1 MNDYDTCK
9 VALFFRSEESL
20 IRETVYEELRMI
32 KALDHIKRI
41 ITIDVW
47 HIDGMTADDY
57 GTHLIC
63 HKEKDKL
70 STYRKIC
77 KKVDV
82 DNNAYRLQDVN
93 YSIDVLVD
101 RLGRELRED
110 GIIPKIIELNTPKK
124 KYKVSFISDDS
135 LINEI
140 TVEEGMKITI
150 PSVPEKSGCTLEGWY
165 DVNSDTTLKWN
176 FSEDVIK
183 SDTKLYAK
191 WKKTFLPSQEPL
203 AVEMPM
209 NEFIKKYD
217 NHNFKKSSFAKIR
230 LVGGSG
236 YEKYTTD
243 FYDSTYD
250 MTWSFIRKLLEEKG
264 EAYIEFVNERNKG
277 LKNPVFITVDEYK
290 SRLSRNDIISYRRL
304 DVKGL
309 EGYCMC
315 TQYGQYGWINPV
327 LKKRVQELDMPLSA
341 FMFEYKTVD
350 DKAVMGRKFVY
361 IGLREIDYGLIKEN
375 SKVRF
380 FDINGAIS
388 RLLWK
393 QIQLWNTKKE
403 NVSVIIW
410 GEGCLS
416 ENMLCYGLLLNIYSN
431 KQNISYHL
439 IGNTSFSI
447 KHPAIPLMNGD
458 KIITH
463 VEEDSDTWN
472 IVRESD
478 VIIITED
485 VSAAKLQAIAVNGK
499 NAKIYYYS
507 HMSGDVGELICT
519 RNLAAFGRD
528 EEIFTDENI
537 RQEKLIEEA
546 KQLNSEYAQK
556 YNGEAE
562 WDKLTGFLKWSNIS
576 SADFKHVLIDILKNN
591 PEVGIDELAELEH
604 IRWCRF
610 HFLNYWTYGIPDN
623 GSNKDTK
630 KKIHKCLC
638 PYSELSSVDKDKNR
652 ATVEEIRKQ

>member
-290 SRLSRNDIISYRRL
+290 SRLSRNDIISYRRR

-350 DKAVMGRKFVY
+350 DKAESEY
-361 IGLREIDYGLIKEN
+361 LIKSTGSETAKESVSESGDKN
-375 SKVRF
+375 TNHPNCAAEKKGANVKVISGRYELEAFLKEFSNKTFQSKSFSKISLIGTSGYEKYSVIGNESARKMVF
-380 FDINGAIS
+380 EFAMS
-388 RLLWK
+388 RLDELGQEYIDIVNNNIELK
-393 QIQLWNTKKE
+393 NPIFITKKVHE
-403 NVSVIIW
+403 ERKARKERVSYKHISSSGVS
-410 GEGCLS
+410 G
-416 ENMLCYGLLLNIYSN
+416 YS
-431 KQNISYHL
+431 
-439 IGNTSFSI
+439 
-447 KHPAIPLMNGD
+447 
-458 KIITH
+458 
-463 VEEDSDTWN
+463 
-472 IVRESD
+472 
-478 VIIITED
+478 
-485 VSAAKLQAIAVNGK
+485 
-499 NAKIYYYS
+499 
-507 HMSGDVGELICT
+507 ICT
-519 RNLAAFGRD
+519 NYSEYDWLS
-528 EEIFTDENI
+528 NS
-537 RQEKLIEEA
+537 LI
-546 KQLNSEYAQK
+546 KQLKALGLSTDRFY
-556 YNGEAE
+556 
-562 WDKLTGFLKWSNIS
+562 L
-576 SADFKHVLIDILKNN
+576 
-591 PEVGIDELAELEH
+591 ELE
-604 IRWCRF
+604 
-610 HFLNYWTYGIPDN
+610 
-623 GSNKDTK
+623 
-630 KKIHKCLC
+630 
-638 PYSELSSVDKDKNR
+638 
-652 ATVEEIRKQ
+652 A